1 MIVEGEDVDLGEYP
15 YFVQLISLPVENPF
29 TGFGPLACSG
39 TLIAPDV
46 VLTAAH
52 CNDDC
57 DDCFNGGTAIVGAY
71 QFNSTL
77 GGAQVRTC
85 VDFVQHPEYVNAT
98 NASPL
103 DFYDHDVGLC
113 KLNEP
118 VDIDT
123 STVTLELNEDASV
136 PTTGDEMTVVGLGFE
151 SLGDLYSLTYPN
163 ITQDITLTADTN
175 CTLSTFSENPEL
187 KFCSSDIGRGVCL
200 ADNGGPVVTKSGGVH
215 TLIGL
220 TSYFEDCH
228 LSTFPVVF
236 SRTSASMPWINAA
249 ICDLGS
255 VSESCTTKKE
265 KKSKVGKKSKSKKSK
280 KSKSK
285 KSKKSKNKKSK
296 SEKSEIG

>member
-1 MIVEGEDVDLGEYP
+1 
-15 YFVQLISLPVENPF
+15 
-29 TGFGPLACSG
+29 
-39 TLIAPDV
+39 
-46 VLTAAH
+46 
-52 CNDDC
+52 
-57 DDCFNGGTAIVGAY
+57 
-71 QFNSTL
+71 
-77 GGAQVRTC
+77 

-151 SLGDLYSLTYPN
+151 SLYDLVSPLTYPN

-175 CTLSTFSENPEL
+175 CTLSPYSENPEL
-187 KFCSSDIGRGVCL
+187 KFCSSDIGRGACL

-220 TSYFEDCH
+220 TSYFGECH
-228 LSTFPVVF
+228 AEGSTFPVVF
-236 SRTSASMPWINAA
+236 SRTSACMPWINAA

-265 KKSKVGKKSKSKKSK
+265 KKSKSKKSKKSKSKKSK

-296 SEKSEIG
+296 SEKSEKR